1 VRRVTRAKVALV
13 AGVSLAELRGD
24 REAMPMLQHEGTKL
38 TKDTKTSLLALSH
51 EIIGAAIE
59 VHRWLGPGLLESVYE
74 AALCN
79 ELRLRGMSVERQV
92 SLPVTYKGEV
102 LDCCLKLDLVVNNKI
117 IVEVKSVDKL
127 LSVHKSQLLTYLR
140 LQGLWLGLL
149 INFHCEL
156 LRDGVRRVLNG

>member
-1 VRRVTRAKVALV
+1 
-13 AGVSLAELRGD
+13 
-24 REAMPMLQHEGTKL
+24 MLQHEGTKL
-38 TKDTKTSLLALSH
+38 TKDTKASLLATSH

-74 AALCN
+74 AALSK
-79 ELRLRGMSVERQV
+79 ELRLRGMMIDRQV

-102 LDCCLKLDLVVNNKI
+102 LDCCLKLDLLVNNNI

-127 LSVHKSQLLTYLR
+127 LPVHKSQLLTYLR
-140 LQGLWLGLL
+140 LHSLWLGLL